1 MSSTSAAVPE
11 RLPAADDPDPGDPM
25 TTSGRPHAPSAALA
39 LFAVL
44 AAIDIAGPLL
54 PESEGDIAF
63 GVVAAVLLAIAAY
76 GVYAGRGWGYRM
88 GIVLAALHVLSD
100 GIAVFGVDDALIRV
114 AAAVA
119 VVVALALLVVLLKA
133 RSAAAATAS

>member
-1 MSSTSAAVPE
+1 
-11 RLPAADDPDPGDPM
+11 M
-25 TTSGRPHAPSAALA
+25 TTDARSHAPTTALA
-39 LFAVL
+39 LFAAL

-54 PESEGDIAF
+54 PESEGDVVF

-76 GVYAGRGWGYRM
+76 GVYAGRGWGYGM
-88 GIVLAALHVLSD
+88 GIVLAALHVLTD
-100 GIAVFGVDDALIRV
+100 GIAIFAVDDALIKVV
-114 AAAVA
+114 AGIA